1 MAALRPISDHLF
13 YLTDM
18 LPPQI
23 EEIYEHLLWIRW
35 DVEDMALDKKW
46 SETLLTDAP
55 VTNKRITTN
64 PDGLAEE
71 AQYRITASST

>member
-1 MAALRPISDHLF
+1 
-13 YLTDM
+13 
-18 LPPQI
+18 
-23 EEIYEHLLWIRW
+23 
-35 DVEDMALDKKW
+35 MALDKKW

-71 AQYRITASST
+71 AQYRITASSTQTKLG